1 MLKQAAGLGDELP
14 LARGQSVKEDSAQDD
29 TAVDC
34 EGVNPK

>member
-1 MLKQAAGLGDELP
+1 MLKQGAGLRDELL
-14 LARGQSVKEDSAQDD
+14 LARGQSVKEDSVQGD